1 MIADRNYCYVCHVIV
16 TYNEEKIKSLKKTAF
31 ILNNFLEIRK
41 DMQ

>member
-1 MIADRNYCYVCHVIV
+1 MIADRNYCYVCHVNV